1 MTSVVHLFKESSVP
15 DLKLFQDQRTAG
27 LSSLKKIR
35 IKEPLVQLFQKSL
48 RTCGF
53 HKRTSNELAVIWVV
67 IDQNWV
73 YDVLRTAF
81 QNPKNHPDNHR
92 ASVPVSNNCPVT
104 LDMILPQQNP
114 THHFMIHYKHGHFT
128 LSTLVLYLQYAT
140 TLVLGVRALL
150 WGRHN
155 KRICN
160 LSR

>member
-1 MTSVVHLFKESSVP
+1 
-15 DLKLFQDQRTAG
+15 
-27 LSSLKKIR
+27 LKKIR
-35 IKEPLVQLFQKSL
+35 IKEPLVQLFQKPL

-73 YDVLRTAF
+73 NDVLRTNF
-81 QNPKNHPDNHR
+81 LNPKNHPDNHR
-92 ASVPVSNNCPVT
+92 ASVLVSNNCPVT

-114 THHFMIHYKHGHFT
+114 THHFMIYYKHGHST

-150 WGRHN
+150 WDRHN

-160 LSR
+160 LCR